1 MKNPFEKHYDNIL
14 SWQST
19 FSKIPHIN
27 FYSSVLFLVIGFTG
41 FITFLFFFPDI
52 PFVSTIFL
60 IMGIGSGIWFL
71 ILYFKI
77 RRMTRILQ
85 DLTEIAD
92 FERFTE
98 LITAIIKIRKDNSLK
113 DKTKSITEL
122 FLTFSIVS
130 KDLHIELSRIAL
142 DIQRSTKEII

>member
-1 MKNPFEKHYDNIL
+1 
-14 SWQST
+14 
-19 FSKIPHIN
+19 
-27 FYSSVLFLVIGFTG
+27 
-41 FITFLFFFPDI
+41 
-52 PFVSTIFL
+52 
-60 IMGIGSGIWFL
+60 MGIGSGIWFL

>member
-1 MKNPFEKHYDNIL
+1 MNNPFEKHYNNIL

-27 FYSSVLFLVIGFTG
+27 FYSSVLLLVVGFAG
-41 FITFLFFFPDI
+41 FIVFQFFFPDI

-60 IMGIGSGIWFL
+60 IMGIGSGIWFV

-85 DLTEIAD
+85 DLTIIAD
-92 FERFTE
+92 FEVFSE
-98 LITAIIKIRKDNSLK
+98 LLKSIIKVRKDNSIK
-113 DKTKSITEL
+113 DKTNSIAEL
-122 FLTFSIVS
+122 FQTSNIVS
-130 KDLHIELSRIAL
+130 RDLRIELSRIAL
-142 DIQRSTKEII
+142 DIQRTEKE